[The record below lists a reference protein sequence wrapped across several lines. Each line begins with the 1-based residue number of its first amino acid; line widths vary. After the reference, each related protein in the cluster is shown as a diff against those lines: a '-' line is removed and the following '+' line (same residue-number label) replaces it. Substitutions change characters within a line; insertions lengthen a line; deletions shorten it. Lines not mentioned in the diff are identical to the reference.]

1 MRILH
6 TSDWHLGR
14 TFHGRVLD
22 DAQAIFAD
30 HLVELART
38 EAVDA
43 VVISGDVYDR
53 AIPPTDSVLLLDDT
67 LRRLVG
73 ATRVVLTPGN
83 HDSAQRLG
91 FGAGLMRRELAIR
104 TRTAE
109 VDRPVII
116 PTPDGGDGLYVYALP
131 YLDPDAARQSL
142 PPLLADRLGESPETP
157 EPTSDGGGPD
167 PGSAAS
173 GNEKGR
179 GLPL

>member
-53 AIPPTDSVLLLDDT
+53 AIPPTNSVLLLDAT

-73 ATRVVLTPGN
+73 SHSRQ
-83 HDSAQRLG
+83 SRL
-91 FGAGLMRRELAIR
+91 RS
-104 TRTAE
+104 
-109 VDRPVII
+109 
-116 PTPDGGDGLYVYALP
+116 
-131 YLDPDAARQSL
+131 AARFRRRPAAPGARDPHPHRGGR
-142 PPLLADRLGESPETP
+142 PPRHH
-157 EPTSDGGGPD
+157 PD
-167 PGSAAS
+167 P
-173 GNEKGR
+173 
-179 GLPL
+179 

>member
-53 AIPPTDSVLLLDDT
+53 AIPPTDSVLLL
-67 LRRLVG
+67 
-73 ATRVVLTPGN
+73 AW
-83 HDSAQRLG
+83 
-91 FGAGLMRRELAIR
+91 F
-104 TRTAE
+104 
-109 VDRPVII
+109 
-116 PTPDGGDGLYVYALP
+116 
-131 YLDPDAARQSL
+131 SL
-142 PPLLADRLGESPETP
+142 PAITTPLS
-157 EPTSDGGGPD
+157 
-167 PGSAAS
+167 GSVSAPA
-173 GNEKGR
+173 
-179 GLPL
+179 